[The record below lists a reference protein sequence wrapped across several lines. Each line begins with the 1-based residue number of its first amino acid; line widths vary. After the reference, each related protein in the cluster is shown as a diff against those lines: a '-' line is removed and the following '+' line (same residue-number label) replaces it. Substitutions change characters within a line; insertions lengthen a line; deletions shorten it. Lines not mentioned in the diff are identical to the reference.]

1 MVKEVMR
8 ELVVAAVV
16 TAINFFKLIV
26 ITKRYIIYKQIQRN
40 LKFFKYQVL
49 RNRDKMKGHAIAQL
63 SDQLM
68 ALTARMQ
75 EFERKQ
81 QLYVS

>member
-1 MVKEVMR
+1 LTFLNIHQLER
-8 ELVVAAVV
+8 QGAD
-16 TAINFFKLIV
+16 IQ
-26 ITKRYIIYKQIQRN
+26 TKVEDLEEQNQA
-40 LKFFKYQVL
+40 L
-49 RNRDKMKGHAIAQL
+49 RNRDKMKDYAIAQL

-81 QLYVS
+81 QYQIG

>member
-1 MVKEVMR
+1 MKE
-8 ELVVAAVV
+8 
-16 TAINFFKLIV
+16 
-26 ITKRYIIYKQIQRN
+26 
-40 LKFFKYQVL
+40 
-49 RNRDKMKGHAIAQL
+49 DDAIAQL

-81 QLYVS
+81 QSYVS